1 MEILGEIWNSVI
13 IRPMINSLVLLYAAF
28 FSNFG
33 VAIIMFT
40 VIIRAGMIPLSI
52 KQSRSMKAM
61 TAVQPRMKE
70 LQERYK
76 NDRQKLSQETMKLYR
91 EHGINPV
98 GCLGPLVVQMPIFLG
113 LFWALRGTLPSTPER
128 LADLSKHLYSWLPMV
143 HEAVPLDGTFLFL
156 DLAEYSSAN
165 PLPFLLPV
173 LVGVSMFVM
182 QKMTTMPSTTPQ
194 QESTNRMMLW
204 LMPGMFGVFTLNFE
218 AGLALYWIVSNIVG
232 IVIQG
237 FVTGWTP
244 LADLAKSIVNLGR
257 SVANREPAAEGAED
271 SSEEEPPAREADS
284 DDNDRDDG
292 QDRRRSN
299 RNRPKGARRRA
310 PGRRNRR
317 R

>member
-1 MEILGEIWNSVI
+1 MEILSEIWNSVI
-13 IRPMINSLVLLYAAF
+13 IRPMINSLVLLYSIF

-33 VAIIMFT
+33 IAIIIFT
-40 VIIRAGMIPLSI
+40 VIVRAAMIPLSI
-52 KQSRSMKAM
+52 RQSRSMKAM
-61 TAVQPRMKE
+61 TAVQPKMKA

-91 EHGINPV
+91 ENGINPI
-98 GCLGPLVVQMPIFLG
+98 GCLGPLVLQMPIFLG

-128 LADLSKHLYSWLPMV
+128 LADLSRHLYPWLPMV
-143 HEAVPLDGTFLFL
+143 NEAVPLNGQFLWL
-156 DLAEYSSAN
+156 DLAEFSSSYPM
-165 PLPFLLPV
+165 PLSLVLPI

-204 LMPGMFGVFTLNFE
+204 LMPGMFGVFTLSFE
-218 AGLALYWIVSNIVG
+218 AGLALYWIVSNVVG

-237 FVTGWTP
+237 FVTGWQP
-244 LADLAKSIVNLGR
+244 LIDLPKSIINLGR
-257 SVANREPAAEGAED
+257 PSTTPAVEGQAEPSDEAE
-271 SSEEEPPAREADS
+271 PAREADT
-284 DDNDRDDG
+284 DENDRDDG
-292 QDRRRSN
+292 QDRRRGN

>member
-1 MEILGEIWNSVI
+1 MEILGEVWNSVI

-28 FSNFG
+28 FANFG
-33 VAIIMFT
+33 VAIILFT
-40 VIIRAGMIPLSI
+40 IIVRAAMIPLSL

-61 TAVQPRMKE
+61 TSVQPKMKD

-128 LADLSKHLYSWLPMV
+128 LADLSGHLYSFLPMV
-143 HEAVPLDGTFLFL
+143 HEAVPLDGKFLWL
-156 DLAEYSSAN
+156 NLAEYSSAN
-165 PLPFLLPV
+165 PIPFLLPV

-237 FVTGWTP
+237 FVTGWSP
-244 LADLAKSIVNLGR
+244 LVDLFKSIANFGR
-257 SVANREPAAEGAED
+257 SAMTQKPAAEGADE
-271 SSEEEPPAREADS
+271 SSEEEPPAREADK
-284 DDNDRDDG
+284 DENDRDDG
-292 QDRRRSN
+292 QDGRRSN

>member
-1 MEILGEIWNSVI
+1 MEILGEIWNGVI
-13 IRPMINSLVLLYAAF
+13 IRPMINSLVLLYASF

-33 VAIIMFT
+33 LAIIIFT

-61 TAVQPRMKE
+61 SAVQPRMKE

-128 LADLSKHLYSWLPMV
+128 LADLSGHLYSWLPMV

-156 DLAEYSSAN
+156 NLAEYSSAN

-244 LADLAKSIVNLGR
+244 LVDLAKSIVNLGR
-257 SVANREPAAEGAED
+257 SVATQKPAAEGAED
-271 SSEEEPPAREADS
+271 SSDEETPAREADT
-284 DDNDRDDG
+284 DEKDRDDG
-292 QDRRRSN
+292 QDGRRSN